1 MVTALTHSTE
11 VQALELDRVAF
22 EVVQRPVRSARH
34 EERKESLTVLAA
46 PMPRAVD
53 WTLW

>member
-22 EVVQRPVRSARH
+22 EVVQRPC
-34 EERKESLTVLAA
+34 SLS
-46 PMPRAVD
+46 PP
-53 WTLW
+53 